1 EDHHVVAMAYTDAA
15 GKARTRLALKL
26 RPDQSAW
33 LQQQLP
39 DSAGPTAPVL
49 ADFVDAKASGLE
61 LLKGLNSQAAK
72 GLEIRLDK
80 EVARYQAFRARM
92 KALME
97 QVRAAGVGDGIL
109 PAATEATMAASHRQ
123 LLNLESQL
131 DDYFRRHKPGDK
143 AQALPA
149 FDFNAV
155 ADRVLGPV
163 PKPSTGASRSTFR
176 AAGGLTYSR
185 AEVKA
190 GRVRE
195 LPSQVSAASY
205 ARRTYVDEF
214 DGGRVTFVPD
224 HPENALAIRGY
235 AQVEVDGVG
244 PHATARAIAEPERP
258 GLDHTRA
265 SPDARLELY
274 LDRHLY
280 LRSVKDTELE
290 GAWLAIRSETD
301 QLVRNQRKL
310 ELLNKAA

>member
-1 EDHHVVAMAYTDAA
+1 
-15 GKARTRLALKL
+15 
-26 RPDQSAW
+26 
-33 LQQQLP
+33 
-39 DSAGPTAPVL
+39 
-49 ADFVDAKASGLE
+49 
-61 LLKGLNSQAAK
+61 
-72 GLEIRLDK
+72 
-80 EVARYQAFRARM
+80 
-92 KALME
+92 
-97 QVRAAGVGDGIL
+97 
-109 PAATEATMAASHRQ
+109 
-123 LLNLESQL
+123 
-131 DDYFRRHKPGDK
+131 
-143 AQALPA
+143 
-149 FDFNAV
+149 
-155 ADRVLGPV
+155 
-163 PKPSTGASRSTFR
+163 FR

-244 PHATARAIAEPERP
+244 PQATARAIAELERL
-258 GLDHTRA
+258 GIDTSRA

-310 ELLNKAA
+310 ELLNKAAGFDVRTSPNWDPEGKRQAIGHGRVTQFRADLKPDDVAKFNAGHVLFHNPAGLGWQGGSAVLDRFKALVEAGGQLASQVDRIRRGVPLTGSSVASDFQSGGAAYVFTRLSSVGGNIKQHGAGFILKPELVHRLDAFSYDGDVFGNVDRDLQRRRRAVDLD